1 MGKTTI
7 ESVTLS
13 MTGAQVTG
21 GSGEKDRLKE
31 KAEPK
36 SEKSRRASLGIFSI
50 FKQNQLFSHAYH
62 PNSSRCP
69 NTSLLLSVLNAPKHL
84 FSPKNQGRTQSACI
98 LKEFF
103 IKF

>member
-50 FKQNQLFSHAYH
+50 LKQNQLFSHGVTTQ
-62 PNSSRCP
+62 CW
-69 NTSLLLSVLNAPKHL
+69 LWDILQVL
-84 FSPKNQGRTQSACI
+84 CY
-98 LKEFF
+98 
-103 IKF
+103 